1 MSNAADRAGRAA
13 PGLAVEGSSNSE
25 ANSVGSGA
33 VLREP
38 DLASLGAT
46 GIGQYAQW
54 LADTRGRAFADY
66 DELWKWSVS
75 EPEEF
80 WASIWD
86 YFSIRGSYTSVLGST
101 DMPGAQWFPGA
112 KLNYAE
118 HLLDV
123 GGDPDRVA
131 IIARCQTRGPIELTM
146 GELADQVG
154 RIRSALVGLGV
165 GAGDRVVGYL
175 PNIPEAVVAFLA
187 CASLGAIWAC
197 CPPEFGARSVVD
209 RLAQVEPKV
218 LISTTGYT
226 YGDKKVD
233 RAAELDAIRAG
244 LPTVRH
250 VIGVD
255 YGDYRTDEVLR
266 WDDLLAR
273 EPEALSFEQ
282 VGFDHPL
289 WILFSSG
296 TTGLPKAIVHG
307 HGGILLEHLKTHAL
321 HLDIRPGDRI
331 LWTTTTA
338 WTVWNCLV
346 SALLV
351 KATIVLTDGNPLYPD
366 LPEQWRVIADTGAT
380 LFGASPAYVMAC
392 RKAGLEPAKDN
403 DLSALRTLCI
413 TGAPLPAEGFDWLYE
428 KLGPDVI
435 VNSISGGTDI
445 CGNFLSGSPWQA
457 VYRGELAGPALG
469 VDVTAYDEDGN
480 ETVGAVGE
488 LVVRAPMPS
497 MPVKFWGDE
506 GDQRYLESYFDT
518 YPSVWRHG
526 DWVSM
531 SDRRSFIIHGR
542 SDATLNRGGVRLGT
556 GEYYAVVENL
566 PEVLDS
572 LVVHLEDSEGGAG
585 TLVLFVL
592 LGTGFELDEAVQA
605 RIRAALRSDLS
616 PRHVPDVIAAVPA
629 IPRTLTG
636 KKLEKPVKQILK
648 GRPAREVVSPGAVT
662 GFDAI
667 DAFVKIGA
675 KL

>member
-1 MSNAADRAGRAA
+1 MSEARPNGNAANTQTASDAS
-13 PGLAVEGSSNSE
+13 P
-25 ANSVGSGA
+25 VGTGA
-33 VLREP
+33 VLRAP
-38 DLASLGAT
+38 DNTSLGAT

-54 LADTRGRAFADY
+54 LADTRGRVFTNY
-66 DELWKWSVS
+66 DDLWKWSVS

-80 WASIWD
+80 WPSIWQ
-86 YFSIRGSYTSVLGST
+86 YFSVRGSYTQVLGST
-101 DMPGAQWFPGA
+101 DMPGAEWFPGV
-112 KLNYAE
+112 KLNYVE
-118 HLLDV
+118 HLPDAA
-123 GGDPDRVA
+123 GEPDRLA
-131 IIARCQTRGPIELTM
+131 IIARSQTRDPIELTM
-146 GELADQVG
+146 GELADQVS
-154 RIRSALVGLGV
+154 RIRSALRDLGV

-187 CASLGAIWAC
+187 CASLGATWAC
-197 CPPEFGARSVVD
+197 CPPEFGARSVID
-209 RLAQVEPKV
+209 RLAQVEPTV
-218 LISTTGYT
+218 LIATTGYT

-233 RAAELDAIRAG
+233 RTAELDAIRAG

-255 YGDYRTDEVLR
+255 YGDYRADEALR

-282 VGFDHPL
+282 VPFDHPL

-307 HGGILLEHLKTHAL
+307 HGGILLEHLKMHAL
-321 HLDIRPGDRI
+321 HLDLRPGDRM

-351 KATIVLTDGNPLYPD
+351 KATIVLTDGNPLYPN
-366 LPEQWRVIADTGAT
+366 LSEQWRVAAETRAT
-380 LFGASPAYVMAC
+380 LLGASPAYVMAC
-392 RKAGLEPAKDN
+392 RKAGFHPQKAY
-403 DLSALRTLCI
+403 DLSALRMVGI
-413 TGAPLPAEGFDWLYE
+413 TGAPLPADGFDWLYE
-428 KLGPDVI
+428 KLPSDII

-445 CGNFLSGSPWQA
+445 CGNFLAGSPWQP
-457 VYRGELAGPALG
+457 VYRGELSGPALG

-497 MPVKFWGDE
+497 MPVSFWGDE
-506 GDQRYLESYFDT
+506 GDRRYIESYFDT
-518 YPSVWRHG
+518 YPGVWRHG

-531 SDRRSFIIHGR
+531 SDRGSFIIHGR

-572 LVVHLEDSEGGAG
+572 LVVHLEDADGGAG
-585 TLVLFVL
+585 TLALFVV
-592 LGTGFELDEAVQA
+592 LGTEFELDEGVQA
-605 RIRAALRSDLS
+605 RIRAALRSELS
-616 PRHVPDVIAAVPA
+616 PRHVPDLIAQVPA

-648 GRPAREVVSPGAVT
+648 GRPAHEVVSPGAVT

-667 DAFVKIGA
+667 DAFI
-675 KL
+675 KLGGKL